1 MHHWTGHGEGRASH
15 RVLDGAGRYSGGITV
30 DEAAVAFGKTSR
42 SMMAVT
48 SGDKD
53 GHVGSPEQTLSPS

>member
-1 MHHWTGHGEGRASH
+1 
-15 RVLDGAGRYSGGITV
+15 VLDGAGRYSGGITV